1 VTRPGKPAVVRFYF
15 DADVIGLAKVLVQ
28 VRPDVTYPG
37 DPGGTLHRRT
47 RPPCPITSTD
57 VKDDVWI
64 AQVASLGWLIITRD
78 SRIASKR
85 AELAAV
91 RDSGARMVALSGP
104 ETVAHGPNW
113 RCFAASGAPSNV
125 NLKSRARSST
135 APRAQP
141 CALCRSTDQGNSARR
156 ISSVRSAKSGSLL
169 VKLPTKASQAAVR
182 SSS

>member
-104 ETVAHGPNW
+104 ETVGTWAQLEMLCCQWRAIERQFEEPGPFIYSAT
-113 RCFAASGAPSNV
+113 RTA
-125 NLKSRARSST
+125 LRA
-135 APRAQP
+135 
-141 CALCRSTDQGNSARR
+141 
-156 ISSVRSAKSGSLL
+156 VSLN
-169 VKLPTKASQAAVR
+169 
-182 SSS
+182 